1 MSQGSGRR
9 CNPPFLTEPPGAFCI
24 GRTPLHHSGWTRSG
38 FPGSLYAIGLV
49 LKNLHPILLAL
60 LVAGLGGFT
69 FRLLNLPLP
78 WLLGAMVF
86 TTLAAMRG
94 LPIKAPLRLRP
105 TTMVVLGLM
114 LGSGFK
120 PEILDNLAEWTLSL
134 SLIGAYLAVVTVV
147 IVPYYRRIAG
157 LDRTTSIFC
166 ALPGGITELTL
177 MGREFGGDD
186 RQIALAHASRI
197 LIVVC
202 LVALW
207 AWMFLDVSAGGAMTP
222 AAGLLNSTLS
232 DLALLMI
239 AGGAGLCIARLIRFP
254 TPDLLGPMLLSAA
267 LHITDLVVNSPPVE
281 IVILAQVLLGTFIGC
296 RFTGMAPIVVL
307 RALAFGAG
315 ASVLMLGITI
325 GFATVLH
332 TTFAQSLAAVAIA
345 YAPGGFTEMSL
356 IALAL
361 DEDVAYVASHHIVR
375 FALVATFTPLFFRVL
390 MRLGTR

>member
-1 MSQGSGRR
+1 MK
-9 CNPPFLTEPPGAFCI
+9 
-24 GRTPLHHSGWTRSG
+24 
-38 FPGSLYAIGLV
+38 Y
-49 LKNLHPILLAL
+49 LHPTLLAL
-60 LVAGLGGFT
+60 LVAGVGSFT
-69 FRLLNLPLP
+69 FRFFNLPLP

-86 TTLAAMRG
+86 TSLAAMRG
-94 LPIKAPLRLRP
+94 LPINAPLSLRP

-120 PEILDNLAEWTLSL
+120 PELFDNLAEWTLSL
-134 SLIGAYLAVVTVV
+134 ALIGAYLAVVTVV
-147 IVPYYRRIAG
+147 IVPYYSRIAG
-157 LDRTTSIFC
+157 MDLTTSIFC
-166 ALPGGITELTL
+166 ALPGGISELTL
-177 MGREFGGDD
+177 IGKEFGGDD

-207 AWMFLDVSAGGAMTP
+207 AWIFLDVSTSGAMTP

-239 AGGAGLCIARLIRFP
+239 AGVAGLCIARLIRFP
-254 TPDLLGPMLLSAA
+254 LPDLLGPMLLSAA
-267 LHITDLVVNSPPVE
+267 LHITDFVAHSPPVE

-307 RALAFGAG
+307 RALTFGVG

-332 TTFAQSLAAVAIA
+332 TTFAQSLATVAIA

-356 IALAL
+356 IARPF
-361 DEDVAYVASHHIVR
+361 DEDVAYVASHYIVR

-390 MRLGTR
+390 MRLKTR